1 MERTV
6 KDDRLDST
14 EYACNSS
21 PWEVKAS
28 LDYMN
33 FYLKRAEGSGRG
45 VTVEEISAPR
55 KECRHS
61 KDESVGK
68 ERTFLSSFSLSLA
81 FVLVVLRNGSSHMG
95 GKCRGPECHPA
106 PPNPHLCLDVTV
118 LSRRTGLPSAIYEWT
133 ERFLL

>member
-6 KDDRLDST
+6 KDDRLDLT
-14 EYACNSS
+14 VYACNSS

-45 VTVEEISAPR
+45 VTVEEISVLR

-68 ERTFLSSFSLSLA
+68 ERTTFLSSFSLSLSP
-81 FVLVVLRNGSSHMG
+81 LL
-95 GKCRGPECHPA
+95 
-106 PPNPHLCLDVTV
+106 L
-118 LSRRTGLPSAIYEWT
+118 
-133 ERFLL
+133 FLWY